1 MLELLILLVIG
12 YLSARPVLNTVR
24 AWQARRH
31 AYKAYA
37 LIDQEKWGDARAEAI
52 AAYQLRA
59 SESEA
64 IRAVAR
70 LLSRAGQS
78 DGLKFWHE
86 LETESKLT
94 RADLRDEAGLAL
106 RTREF
111 GLADKAIKELL
122 GNRDG
127 GPTPV
132 DWLLAADLADFGN
145 SNRNQRQPFRR
156 KPRAGKQVFDAME
169 RRDAQI
175 GFIDPVGPHRLGIG

>member
-1 MLELLILLVIG
+1 MLKVFGRPELQMTDAELELRRQWQRRLIIIAAAILILLVIG

-31 AYKAYA
+31 AYKAYI

-59 SESEA
+59 SEPEA

-94 RADLRDEAGLAL
+94 RADLRDEAGLA
-106 RTREF
+106 RSEEHTS
-111 GLADKAIKELL
+111 ELQ
-122 GNRDG
+122 
-127 GPTPV
+127 
-132 DWLLAADLADFGN
+132 
-145 SNRNQRQPFRR
+145 S
-156 KPRAGKQVFDAME
+156 
-169 RRDAQI
+169 
-175 GFIDPVGPHRLGIG
+175 